1 MTKNGLSFFTGLC
14 FMILGIVLIFLPNLI
29 YSWILNLAILYC
41 LIQMAYL
48 GYLIVKEHKWI
59 DVLYGILTIGFLMVL
74 INYSNFPEWIIRVS
88 FGAYCLLVSAA
99 TFVQLV
105 INWKYKI
112 QHTIFVSFYT
122 IVYLIL
128 GLFLLFTPNFDTD
141 LLLRFFGIYFIL
153 LGVRNLHDLYEMN
166 NGSLP
171 YSWKRKFRLMLPPE
185 ICVLLPDWSLS
196 IINKQLEEGK
206 DVGIKESNE
215 PVPLKIMVHVGP
227 VGFQKIGHISFA
239 YKDVVYSYG
248 NYDSNTYRW
257 SQTLGEGV
265 YFNVNIDDYIRNM
278 NTIEKNSV
286 FEYGIQVSPIQQKHI
301 EQKLEELR
309 ANSYSWKCKIQEEN
323 GYDRFKEFESDYPS
337 RLHYRT
343 QAQFYKIKSGKFKA
357 YWALGDNCATFTD
370 LVLGTLGSDVLSLR
384 GITSPG
390 TYFDYLEKEYRK
402 PSSPI
407 VYRNIHMRT

>member
-1 MTKNGLSFFTGLC
+1 MTKDRVSLLTGLC
-14 FMILGIVLIFLPNLI
+14 FMGLGIVLIFLPNLV
-29 YSWILNLAILYC
+29 YSWMLNLAIVYC
-41 LIQMAYL
+41 FIQTMYL
-48 GYLIVKEHKWI
+48 MYLIVKERKWI
-59 DVLYGILTIGFLMVL
+59 DVLYAILTLGFFFILT
-74 INYSNFPEWIIRVS
+74 YYTHFPEWIIRVS

-99 TFVQLV
+99 TFVQFI

-112 QHTIFVSFYT
+112 QHTTFVSFYT
-122 IVYLIL
+122 IVYLVL
-128 GLFLLFTPNFDTD
+128 GLFLLFTPNFDTN
-141 LLLRFFGIYFIL
+141 LLLRFFGMYFIL
-153 LGVRNLHDLYEMN
+153 LGVRNLHDFYEMN
-166 NGSLP
+166 NGALP

-185 ICVLLPDWSLS
+185 ICVLLPDWSLTIIQKQDRNVES
-196 IINKQLEEGK
+196 IHVK
-206 DVGIKESNE
+206 DEDV
-215 PVPLKIMVHVGP
+215 VLKIMVHVGP

-239 YKDVVYSYG
+239 YKDRVYSYG
-248 NYDSNTYRW
+248 NYDSSTYRW

-265 YFNVNIDDYIRNM
+265 YFNVNLDDYIENM

-286 FEYGIQVSPIQQKHI
+286 FEYGIRVSVAQQKHI
-301 EQKLEELR
+301 EEKLEELKK
-309 ANSYSWKCKIQEEN
+309 NSYPWKCKIEQEN
-323 GYDRFKEFESDYPS
+323 GYDHFEDFESDYPS

-343 QAQFYKIKSGKFKA
+343 NATFYKIKSGKFKA

-407 VYRNIHMRT
+407 VYRNIHMRK